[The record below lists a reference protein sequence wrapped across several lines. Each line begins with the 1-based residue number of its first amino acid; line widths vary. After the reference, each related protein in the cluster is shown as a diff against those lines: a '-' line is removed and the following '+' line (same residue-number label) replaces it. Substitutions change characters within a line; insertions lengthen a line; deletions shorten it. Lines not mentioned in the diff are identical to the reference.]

1 MNALEAIA
9 KAIKEYKTNFDEDDV
24 VFENVEINEDDREV
38 YVNID
43 GVPYAIKAE
52 EI

>member
-9 KAIKEYKTNFDEDDV
+9 KAIKGYKTNFDEDDV
-24 VFENVEINEDDREV
+24 EFSDVEINEDDREL

-43 GVPYAIKAE
+43 GAPYAIKAE